1 MKNSLNV
8 FSLFIII
15 LFSINISLINDLSA
29 NEVDEIIVKGARI
42 ETPASNFGSSIFILN
57 SEDIRLRGIRSA
69 IDAISSSPGVTTKK
83 NGSFGGVGSV
93 RIRGASSSQTLV
105 LVDGVPVNDAS
116 SPGGGYNFEYLDT
129 SNIERIEV
137 LRGSQSTLWGSDA
150 IGGVVNI
157 FTKSA
162 KDNSVNILSETG
174 SFGLRKINSEFGLV
188 SNFGKFLFLVDDTS
202 LDGISKADRKDG
214 NIEKDGFETNSY
226 SFKGNTE
233 VNNIEIKGLLSYIKS
248 DVEYDSF
255 GFVTGVQDGDE
266 RSITEEFTGNLTI
279 KFNLFGEKLE
289 NTFSFNQSD
298 ISRDYFTDNNLTF
311 GADGDRKLYRYQGNT
326 GFGKYNK
333 IAFGF
338 EKEESSV
345 SLDKL
350 SIDSLFLLYQ
360 FQPIKDLV
368 VSAGIRNDDNKGFS
382 SKTTRKIA
390 AAYKISENISI
401 KSSWGE
407 GFKVPTIFQTTF
419 FCCGAN
425 SANTNIRPE
434 VSTSYDLG
442 FDFSLKDKFSFSFI
456 YFKQDVNNQI
466 NFSFSL
472 GGYENIDFVESDGFE
487 ISSNSKVSET
497 VNLFINYSYI
507 DSIDGN
513 GLRLINIPKDSGELV
528 LTYAPSS
535 KLSGSMALKYNG
547 SEISTYGNL
556 NSWSRVDINLFY
568 KLNNFS
574 EVYFRVENLFDEDY
588 QQVFGYGTPDR
599 SGLVGIK
606 LTF

>member
-1 MKNSLNV
+1 MKFFLSA
-8 FSLFIII
+8 SCLFIII
-15 LFSINISLINDLSA
+15 LFSINIFLINDLSA
-29 NEVDEIIVKGARI
+29 NKVDEIIVKGARI

-69 IDAISSSPGVTTKK
+69 IDAISYSPGVTTKK

-129 SNIERIEV
+129 SNIDRIEV

-162 KDNSVNILSETG
+162 EDNSINILSETG
-174 SFGLRKINSEFGLV
+174 SFGLKKINSEFGLV
-188 SNFGKFLFLVDDTS
+188 SNFGKFLFLVNDTS
-202 LDGISKADRKDG
+202 LDGISKADKKDG
-214 NIEKDGFETNSY
+214 NIEKDGFEKNSY
-226 SFKGNTE
+226 SFKGNMK
-233 VNNIEIKGLLSYIKS
+233 VNNIEIRGLLSYIKS

-266 RSITEEFTGNLTI
+266 RSITEEFTGNITI

-311 GADGDRKLYRYQGNT
+311 GADGDRKLYRYQGNA
-326 GFGKYNK
+326 GFGNHNK

-360 FQPIKDLV
+360 FQPIKNLV

-419 FCCGAN
+419 FCCGAK

-442 FDFSLKDKFSFSFI
+442 FDFSLKDKFSFSLI

-466 NFSFSL
+466 NFSFGL

-487 ISSNSKVSET
+487 ISTNSKVSET

-528 LTYAPSS
+528 LTYEPAS
-535 KLSGSMALKYNG
+535 KISGSMALKYNG

-599 SGLVGIK
+599 SGLAGIK
-606 LTF
+606 VTF

>member
-442 FDFSLKDKFSFSFI
+442 FDFSFKDKFSFSLI

-606 LTF
+606 VTF

>member
-1 MKNSLNV
+1 MKNSLNI

-162 KDNSVNILSETG
+162 EDNSVNILSETG

-574 EVYFRVENLFDEDY
+574 EVYFRIENLFDEDY
-588 QQVFGYGTPDR
+588 QQVFGYGTPNR
-599 SGLVGIK
+599 SGLFGIK
-606 LTF
+606 VNF

>member
-1 MKNSLNV
+1 MKFFLSA
-8 FSLFIII
+8 SCLFIII
-15 LFSINISLINDLSA
+15 LFSINIFLINDLSA
-29 NEVDEIIVKGARI
+29 NKVDEIIVKGARI

-69 IDAISSSPGVTTKK
+69 IDAISYSPGVTTKK

-129 SNIERIEV
+129 SNIDRIEV

-162 KDNSVNILSETG
+162 EDNSINILSETG
-174 SFGLRKINSEFGLV
+174 SFGLKKINSEFGLV
-188 SNFGKFLFLVDDTS
+188 SNFGKFLFLVNDTS
-202 LDGISKADRKDG
+202 LDGISKADKKDG
-214 NIEKDGFETNSY
+214 NIEKDGFEKNSY
-226 SFKGNTE
+226 SFKGNMK

-311 GADGDRKLYRYQGNT
+311 GADGDRKLYRYQGNA
-326 GFGKYNK
+326 GFGNYNK

-360 FQPIKDLV
+360 FQPIKNLV

-419 FCCGAN
+419 FCCGAK

-434 VSTSYDLG
+434 ASTSYDLG
-442 FDFSLKDKFSFSFI
+442 FDFSLKDKFSFSLI

-466 NFSFSL
+466 NFSFGL

-487 ISSNSKVSET
+487 ISTNSKVSET

-528 LTYAPSS
+528 LTYEPAS
-535 KLSGSMALKYNG
+535 KISGSMALKYNG

-556 NSWSRVDINLFY
+556 NSWSRFDINLFY

-599 SGLVGIK
+599 SGLAGIK
-606 LTF
+606 VTF

>member
-162 KDNSVNILSETG
+162 EDNSVNILSETG
-174 SFGLRKINSEFGLV
+174 SFGLRKINSEFSLV

-606 LTF
+606 VTF

>member
-162 KDNSVNILSETG
+162 EDNSVNILSETG

-188 SNFGKFLFLVDDTS
+188 SNFGKFLFLVGDTS

-338 EKEESSV
+338 EKEESRV

-606 LTF
+606 VTF

>member
-1 MKNSLNV
+1 MKFFLSA
-8 FSLFIII
+8 SCLFIII
-15 LFSINISLINDLSA
+15 LFSINIFLINDLSA
-29 NEVDEIIVKGARI
+29 NKVDEIIVKGARI

-69 IDAISSSPGVTTKK
+69 IDAISYSPGVTTKK

-129 SNIERIEV
+129 SNIDRIEV

-162 KDNSVNILSETG
+162 EDNSINILSETG
-174 SFGLRKINSEFGLV
+174 SFGLKKINSEFGLV
-188 SNFGKFLFLVDDTS
+188 SNFGKFLFLVNDTS
-202 LDGISKADRKDG
+202 LDGISKADKKDG
-214 NIEKDGFETNSY
+214 NIEKDGFEKNSY
-226 SFKGNTE
+226 SFKGNMN
-233 VNNIEIKGLLSYIKS
+233 VNNIEIRGLLSYIKS

-311 GADGDRKLYRYQGNT
+311 GADGDRKMYRYQGNA
-326 GFGKYNK
+326 GFGNYNK

-360 FQPIKDLV
+360 FQPIKNLV

-419 FCCGAN
+419 FCCGAK

-442 FDFSLKDKFSFSFI
+442 FDFSLKDKFSFSLI

-466 NFSFSL
+466 NFSFGL

-487 ISSNSKVSET
+487 ISTNSKVSET

-528 LTYAPSS
+528 LTYELAS
-535 KLSGSMALKYNG
+535 KISGSMALKYNG

-599 SGLVGIK
+599 SGLAGIK
-606 LTF
+606 VTF

>member
-162 KDNSVNILSETG
+162 KDNSVNILSEIG

-606 LTF
+606 VTF

>member
-1 MKNSLNV
+1 MKNFLNKL
-8 FSLFIII
+8 FLFII
-15 LFSINISLINDLSA
+15 FSTSIFSLSSA
-29 NEVDEIIVKGARI
+29 FSSEVKEIIVKGARI
-42 ETPASNFGSSIFILN
+42 ETSEGNFGSSIFILN
-57 SEDIRLRGIRSA
+57 SEEMRLRGIRSA

-116 SPGGGYNFEYLDT
+116 SPGGGYNFEYLDI
-129 SNIERIEV
+129 SNIDRIEV

-162 KDNSVNILSETG
+162 EDNSVNILSETG

-311 GADGDRKLYRYQGNT
+311 GADGDRRLYRYQGNT

-338 EKEESSV
+338 EKEESNV

-390 AAYKISENISI
+390 AAYKLSENISI

-442 FDFSLKDKFSFSFI
+442 FDFSLKDKFSFSLI

-535 KLSGSMALKYNG
+535 KLLGSMALKYNG

-556 NSWSRVDINLFY
+556 NAWSRVDVNLFY

-606 LTF
+606 VTF

>member
-15 LFSINISLINDLSA
+15 LISINISLINDLSA

-150 IGGVVNI
+150 VGGVVNI

-162 KDNSVNILSETG
+162 EDNSVNILSETG

-298 ISRDYFTDNNLTF
+298 ISRDYFTNNNLTF
-311 GADGDRKLYRYQGNT
+311 GADGDRRLYRYQGNT

-338 EKEESSV
+338 EKEESNV

-390 AAYKISENISI
+390 AAYKLSENISI

-442 FDFSLKDKFSFSFI
+442 FDFSLKDKFSFSLI

-606 LTF
+606 VTF

>member
-15 LFSINISLINDLSA
+15 LFSINISLINGLSA

-42 ETPASNFGSSIFILN
+42 ETSASNFGSSIFILN

-162 KDNSVNILSETG
+162 EDNSVNILSETG

-298 ISRDYFTDNNLTF
+298 ISRDYFTDNKLTF

-442 FDFSLKDKFSFSFI
+442 FDFSLKDKFSFSLI
-456 YFKQDVNNQI
+456 YFKHDVNNQI

-606 LTF
+606 VTF

>member
-1 MKNSLNV
+1 MKFFLSA
-8 FSLFIII
+8 SCLFIII
-15 LFSINISLINDLSA
+15 LFSINIFLINDLSA
-29 NEVDEIIVKGARI
+29 NKVDEIIVKGARI

-69 IDAISSSPGVTTKK
+69 IDAISYSPGVTTKK

-162 KDNSVNILSETG
+162 EDNSINILSETG
-174 SFGLRKINSEFGLV
+174 SFGLKKINSEFGLV
-188 SNFGKFLFLVDDTS
+188 SNFGKFLFLVNDTS
-202 LDGISKADRKDG
+202 LDGISKADKKDG
-214 NIEKDGFETNSY
+214 NIEKDGFEKNSY
-226 SFKGNTE
+226 SFKGNMK
-233 VNNIEIKGLLSYIKS
+233 VNNIEIRGLLAYIKS

-266 RSITEEFTGNLTI
+266 RSITEEFTGNITI

-311 GADGDRKLYRYQGNT
+311 GADGDRKLYRYQGNA
-326 GFGKYNK
+326 GFGNHNK

-360 FQPIKDLV
+360 FQPIKNLV

-419 FCCGAN
+419 FCCGAK

-442 FDFSLKDKFSFSFI
+442 FDFSLKDKFSFSLI

-466 NFSFSL
+466 NFSFGL

-487 ISSNSKVSET
+487 ISTNSKVSET

-528 LTYAPSS
+528 LTYEPAS
-535 KLSGSMALKYNG
+535 KISGSMALKYNG

-606 LTF
+606 VTF

>member
-162 KDNSVNILSETG
+162 EDNSVNILSETG

-442 FDFSLKDKFSFSFI
+442 FDFSLKDKFSFSLI

-606 LTF
+606 VTF

>member
-1 MKNSLNV
+1 MKNFLNV
-8 FSLFIII
+8 FCLFIII
-15 LFSINISLINDLSA
+15 LFSINISLINDIFA
-29 NEVDEIIVKGARI
+29 KEVDEIIVKGARI
-42 ETPASNFGSSIFILN
+42 DTPASNFGSSIFILN
-57 SEDIRLRGIRSA
+57 REDIKLRGIRSA

-105 LVDGVPVNDAS
+105 LIDGVPVNDAS
-116 SPGGGYNFEYLDT
+116 SPGGGYNFEYLDS

-162 KDNSVNILSETG
+162 QDNSVNILSETG
-174 SFGLRKINSEFGLV
+174 SFGLKKINSEFGLV
-188 SNFGKFLFLVDDTS
+188 NNFGKFLFLADDTS
-202 LDGISKADRKDG
+202 LDGISKADKKDG

-226 SFKGNTE
+226 SFKGNME

-279 KFNLFGEKLE
+279 KFNSFGEKLE

-298 ISRDYFTDNNLTF
+298 ISRDYFTNNNLTF

-326 GFGKYNK
+326 GFGKFNK

-338 EKEESSV
+338 EQEESSV
-345 SLDKL
+345 NLDKL
-350 SIDSLFLLYQ
+350 SIDSLFFLYQ

-425 SANTNIRPE
+425 SANINIRPE
-434 VSTSYDLG
+434 ESTSFDLG
-442 FDFSLKDKFSFSFI
+442 FEYTLEDKFSLNLI

-487 ISSNSKVSET
+487 ISTSSKISET

-507 DSIDGN
+507 DSIDGS
-513 GLRLINIPKDSGELV
+513 GLRLINIPKDSGELG
-528 LTYAPSS
+528 LTYVSSS
-535 KLSGSMALKYNG
+535 KLSGSMTIKYNG

-556 NSWSRVDINLFY
+556 NSWLRADINLFY

-574 EVYFRVENLFDEDY
+574 EVYFRIENLFDEDY
-588 QQVFGYGTPDR
+588 QQVFGYGTPNR
-599 SGLVGIK
+599 SGLFGIK
-606 LTF
+606 VNF

>member
-162 KDNSVNILSETG
+162 EDNSVNILSETG

-606 LTF
+606 VTF

>member
-15 LFSINISLINDLSA
+15 LFSINISLINNLFA

-57 SEDIRLRGIRSA
+57 SKDIRLRGIRSA

-162 KDNSVNILSETG
+162 EDNSVNILSETG

-226 SFKGNTE
+226 SFKGNME
-233 VNNIEIKGLLSYIKS
+233 VNNIKIKGLLSYIKS

-279 KFNLFGEKLE
+279 KFNLFGKKLE

-338 EKEESSV
+338 EKEESNV

-350 SIDSLFLLYQ
+350 LIDSLFLLYQ

-442 FDFSLKDKFSFSFI
+442 FDFSLKDKFSFSLI

-528 LTYAPSS
+528 LTYVPSS

-574 EVYFRVENLFDEDY
+574 EIYFRVENLFDEDY

-606 LTF
+606 VTF

>member
-162 KDNSVNILSETG
+162 EDNSVNILSETG

-338 EKEESSV
+338 EKEESNV

-442 FDFSLKDKFSFSFI
+442 FDFSLKDKFSFSLI

-528 LTYAPSS
+528 LTYVPSS

-606 LTF
+606 VTF